1 MLQMNSGHQ
10 GVALHGRV
18 EPFPRAYQDNQNP
31 FMPSDAPYETSLGYS
46 RNFLSRNDSNS
57 YGTYGYDNSRGSIP
71 GVGMASYQSF
81 GMVDPYRR
89 TNLESRNPIPMGAT
103 DPYVS
108 GMVESHDRYNVE
120 GVNHYETQAES
131 MRTSLFSH
139 NTLGGHGSVPG
150 GFGANQLVPRDPRH
164 LPTPSQMSYGR
175 YFNSL
180 FAVCDI

>member
-1 MLQMNSGHQ
+1 M
-10 GVALHGRV
+10 
-18 EPFPRAYQDNQNP
+18 D
-31 FMPSDAPYETSLGYS
+31 
-46 RNFLSRNDSNS
+46 
-57 YGTYGYDNSRGSIP
+57 
-71 GVGMASYQSF
+71 
-81 GMVDPYRR
+81 
-89 TNLESRNPIPMGAT
+89 AT

-108 GMVESHDRYNVE
+108 GMVESHDKYNVE

-139 NTLGGHGSVPG
+139 NTLGGHSSVPG